1 MKAGARARG
10 AEIWQKSARV
20 CATLLAGGGPPPHT
34 HTSPSAHAPP
44 PPNTHPHTFPSTSPQ
59 AGAHGEGG
67 AASLRSLRVTSPSR
81 SPAPAPPRLARATA
95 ARPAAE
101 RASTRRRQ
109 GRGHQAR
116 EVGGDKWLEG
126 ASRGVGRRAL
136 LVRLF
141 GGPTAALRGAA
152 ERAAN
157 TTRAP
162 RSARAHVRCRRAA
175 AGCHRQQRQPLD
187 PRGGR
192 WKHLP

>member
-20 CATLLAGGGPPPHT
+20 CATLFAGGGPPPTHT
-34 HTSPSAHAPP
+34 HLPLGPRIPTP
-44 PPNTHPHTFPSTSPQ
+44 THTHTFPSTSPQ

-101 RASTRRRQ
+101 CASTRRRQ

-157 TTRAP
+157 TTRKR